1 MSKIVE
7 SVVAVTPEELT
18 DEVHGEFGAVMPIQ
32 ATPGLVAFGVG
43 FAGGAAAAWVTVQAY
58 EAGRTAG

>member
-1 MSKIVE
+1 MNRIVE
-7 SVVAVTPEELT
+7 SVAALTPEELT
-18 DEVHGEFGAVMPIQ
+18 DETGGEFGAMMPVQ

-43 FAGGAAAAWVTVQAY
+43 FAGGAGAAWVTVQAY